1 MSARRGPSQN
11 QTWAQPELGTD
22 PGAAVVRDAGAGE
35 LSSVVVGAFGS
46 FEMRSRITGVKG
58 STSPPAKPF
67 SPRSSTSDSC
77 NPPPT
82 YRSRSIPYRVE
93 RKAGAGP
100 AYVPRRRSYISHA
113 DGTPIPRT

>member
-1 MSARRGPSQN
+1 MSARRGPSQV
-11 QTWAQPELGTD
+11 QTWAPPELGTD

-35 LSSVVVGAFGS
+35 LASVVVGAFGS

-67 SPRSSTSDSC
+67 SPRRSTSDSC

-82 YRSRSIPYRVE
+82 YRSRSSPSRVA
-93 RKAGAGP
+93 RKAGSGQIGRAH
-100 AYVPRRRSYISHA
+100 V
-113 DGTPIPRT
+113 